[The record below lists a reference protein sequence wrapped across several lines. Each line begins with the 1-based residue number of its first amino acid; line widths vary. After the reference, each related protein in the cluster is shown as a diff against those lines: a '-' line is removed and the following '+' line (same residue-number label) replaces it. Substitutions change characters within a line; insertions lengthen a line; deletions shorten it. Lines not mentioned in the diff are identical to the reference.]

1 MKFEF
6 DVEGMMCDH
15 CEKRVKE
22 SVSKVD
28 GVKVVKADHKSGKVK
43 VNTSKDVDA
52 SSIKDAIKEAGY
64 KVK

>member
-1 MKFEF
+1 MKFEL

-22 SVSKVD
+22 SISKVD
-28 GVKVVKADHKSGKVK
+28 GVKAVKADHKSGKVK
-43 VNTSKDVDA
+43 INTSKEVDIDL
-52 SSIKDAIKEAGY
+52 IKEAIKEMGY